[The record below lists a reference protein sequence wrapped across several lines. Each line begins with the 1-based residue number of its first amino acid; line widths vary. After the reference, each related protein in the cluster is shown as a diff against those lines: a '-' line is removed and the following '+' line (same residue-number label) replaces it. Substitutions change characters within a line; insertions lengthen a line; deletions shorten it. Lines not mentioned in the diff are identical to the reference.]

1 MFEDEVERLF
11 SLSNLNSVQ
20 VELISRQQVRISDSL
35 PILRLLVHRYQLPAR
50 APSEAEGEFY

>member
-1 MFEDEVERLF
+1 
-11 SLSNLNSVQ
+11 
-20 VELISRQQVRISDSL
+20 VRISDSL